1 MLYSNAGTL
10 RNSGKFSFA
19 KAAVEFALAALMLT
33 VPMAVQSV
41 TAAVTSPGPETR
53 QSETKRMDTT
63 WWKHSPRPLAPGE
76 RSGTVYTHT
85 FHEKAFQEKP
95 SFMLPGETKEGR
107 FVQEEMQVRPTSK
120 ASSMCGFEPMYGD
133 YCYGYPPYTGYYY
146 PTPFV
151 PYYTSPWAPYYIGRP
166 RLGVVVPIFRHH
178 HRRIGVGIGL
188 R

>member
-1 MLYSNAGTL
+1 MLYSNAGAQ
-10 RNSGKFSFA
+10 RRSGKFSFT
-19 KAAVEFALAALMLT
+19 KAAVEFALAATMLT
-33 VPMAVQSV
+33 VPMAVQNV
-41 TAAVTSPGPETR
+41 NAAAPSPGSMTG
-53 QSETKRMDTT
+53 QSETKRMNTT

-76 RSGTVYTHT
+76 SSGTVYTHT
-85 FHEKAFQEKP
+85 FQEKP

-107 FVQEEMQVRPTSK
+107 FVQEEMQVRPTPK
-120 ASSMCGFEPMYGD
+120 TSSMCGFGPVYGN